1 MGYDTTVGRYPQ
13 DKEIAEVVV
22 GQLAKVGIKVN
33 LQAFEWGA
41 FYDGVRAKKRA
52 PIHDIGMSSELF
64 DADNTMSL
72 HFKKGTIWSRWDNP
86 EFDKLVATARS
97 TMNEKARLQALW
109 KAGEIQ
115 HEEAPMIFLHQ
126 VSYLYGVNKR
136 VKNWQPTNTEP
147 VLIWNAWVE

>member
-1 MGYDTTVGRYPQ
+1 
-13 DKEIAEVVV
+13 VVV

-52 PIHDIGMSSELF
+52 PIHDIGMSSEFF

-86 EFDKLVATARS
+86 EFDKLVVTARS

-109 KAGEIQ
+109 RASEIQ
-115 HEEAPMIFLHQ
+115 HEEAPMVFLHQ

-147 VLIWNAWVE
+147 VLIWDAWVE